1 MNGEMN
7 TLRILDE
14 GMKKERTKRIEGV
27 GEGAT

>member
-27 GEGAT
+27 GVGAT